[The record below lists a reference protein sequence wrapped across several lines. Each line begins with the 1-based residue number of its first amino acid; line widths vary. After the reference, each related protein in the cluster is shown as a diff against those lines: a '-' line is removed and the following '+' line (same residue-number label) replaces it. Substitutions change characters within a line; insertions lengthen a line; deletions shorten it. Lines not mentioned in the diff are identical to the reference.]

1 MNGLKREKHLF
12 EEAPMAEAILSLA
25 IPAVMGQIILV
36 IYNMA
41 DTFSLASPAATP

>member
-25 IPAVMGQIILV
+25 IPAVMGQIL
-36 IYNMA
+36 
-41 DTFSLASPAATP
+41 SLIHI

>member
-41 DTFSLASPAATP
+41 IPSSLASPAATP